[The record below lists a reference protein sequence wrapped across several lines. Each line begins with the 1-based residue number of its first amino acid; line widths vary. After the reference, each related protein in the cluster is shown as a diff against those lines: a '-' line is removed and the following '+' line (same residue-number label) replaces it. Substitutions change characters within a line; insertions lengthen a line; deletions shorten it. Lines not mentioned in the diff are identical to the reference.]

1 MLYYV
6 VCFGGAYA
14 IIKDAML
21 YCIVC
26 LGGGGGVNKR
36 LSRMLCCIVLYVWG
50 VHTRLSRMLC
60 CIALYVW
67 GVHKRILTNSLYKL
81 CFYPLEKPNHRT
93 PFTTALRGVKKVFA
107 GVRGQLILSSVRSR
121 LPLATVVPLGYQT
134 QQSFILFFCAAIYSR
149 HRIFALI
156 LITKS

>member
-1 MLYYV
+1 MLYCGVRLGGGGCISDYQGCYAV
-6 VCFGGAYA
+6 LRCTFGGGGGAYA

-21 YCIVC
+21 HCVVYFI
-26 LGGGGGVNKR
+26 
-36 LSRMLCCIVLYVWG
+36 
-50 VHTRLSRMLC
+50 
-60 CIALYVW
+60 
-67 GVHKRILTNSLYKL
+67 RILTNTLYKL

-93 PFTTALRGVKKVFA
+93 PFTTALHGVKKVFA

>member
-1 MLYYV
+1 MLHCV
-6 VCFGGAYA
+6 VYF
-14 IIKDAML
+14 I
-21 YCIVC
+21 
-26 LGGGGGVNKR
+26 
-36 LSRMLCCIVLYVWG
+36 
-50 VHTRLSRMLC
+50 
-60 CIALYVW
+60 
-67 GVHKRILTNSLYKL
+67 RILTNSLYKL

-134 QQSFILFFCAAIYSR
+134 QQNF